1 MESANQCNLLNSDLR
16 SQFVDR
22 FMQEVKERQ
31 HISLGVASAAISGQ
45 TP

>member
-31 HISLGVASAAISGQ
+31 HISLGVTSAAVSGQ